1 MRDNDFLIGYVNFYV
16 RNILILSSLC
26 KRIVYN

>member
-16 RNILILSSLC
+16 RSILILSSLC